1 MTDVH
6 VPSEAPAETF
16 PEDATPG
23 LPGSGGGKPEV
34 PQASW
39 GWFRWTW
46 RQLTSMRTALVLLF
60 LLALGAIPGS
70 LLPQEG
76 TDPASVQNYFTA
88 HPALAPWFNHLGL
101 FNVYASPWFAA
112 IYLLLFASLVGCVVP
127 RTFRLA
133 GTART
138 PPPRAPRNLSRLPH
152 AASYHVSMTA
162 DEANAVAATFLGGK
176 RFRLRQGSPKPADR
190 DQAWWISAEK
200 GYLREAGNLLFHLSL
215 LGVLCSIAVG
225 GLFGYKADKLMVEG
239 QSFSDTVSSLDEW
252 HPGRLVAGSDL
263 APFSI
268 TLNKFTAN
276 YYTSGDSRGEPSSF
290 DASIDYTPSPGAAA
304 KPYNLRINQPLNVDS
319 AKVYLIGHGYAPE
332 FTVTDAKGKVVYD
345 EATPFI
351 PQDTGTLLSDG
362 VVKVPGATPQ
372 LGFMGVFVPSP
383 VDVNGV
389 LQSYFPSPQ
398 DPVVSLIA
406 YAGNLGVNSGI
417 PQSVYQ
423 LDTTAMTQLTAKPF
437 ALAVGGSYTLPNGQG
452 KITFDGYKQWAS
464 LQITYDPGQVPALVC
479 GMLALAGL
487 LLSFLVRRRRLFV
500 RSAPGEDGAVVSI
513 GGLARTDASGGFE
526 DEFAELVREL
536 RAVHGIEAA
545 PAGETTSAAP
555 GDLPEHEAPVTAAPP
570 ASGEDEVHPGET
582 ATSAPGDNPTETG
595 A

>member
-6 VPSEAPAETF
+6 TPSEVSAETF
-16 PEDATPG
+16 GEDAVPG
-23 LPGSGGGKPEV
+23 LAGNGGNRKAEV

-39 GWFRWTW
+39 GWFRWAW

-88 HPALAPWFNHLGL
+88 HPALAPWLNHLGL
-101 FNVYASPWFAA
+101 FNVYAAPWFAA
-112 IYLLLFASLVGCVVP
+112 IYLLLFASLIGCVVP
-127 RTFRLA
+127 RTLRLA

-152 AASYHVSMTA
+152 SASYSVALPAGEAA
-162 DEANAVAATFLGGK
+162 DAAAAYLSGK
-176 RFRLRQGSPKPADR
+176 RFRLRRPADG
-190 DQAWWISAEK
+190 DQASWISAEK

-215 LGVLCSIAVG
+215 LGVLCCIAVG

-239 QSFSDTVSSLDEW
+239 QTFSDTVTSLDEW
-252 HPGRLVAGSDL
+252 HPGRLVSGSDL

-268 TLNKFTAN
+268 TLNKFSAS
-276 YYTSGDSRGEPSSF
+276 YYTSGQSRGEPSTF
-290 DASIDYTPSPGAAA
+290 DASIDYSSSPGGPA

-319 AKVYLIGHGYAPE
+319 TKVYLIGHGYAPE
-332 FTVTDAKGKVVYD
+332 FTVTDAKGKVVYQ

-351 PQDTGTLLSDG
+351 PQDTSTLLSDG
-362 VVKVPGATPQ
+362 VVKVAGATPQ

-383 VDVNGV
+383 IDVSGE
-389 LQSYFPSPQ
+389 LQSYFPAAQ
-398 DPVVSLIA
+398 DPVVSLIG
-406 YAGNLGVNSGI
+406 YAGNLGINSGI

-437 ALAVGGSYTLPNGQG
+437 ALAVGQSYTLPDGQG
-452 KITFDGYKQWAS
+452 KITFDGYKNWVS
-464 LQITYDPGQVPALVC
+464 LQVTYDPGQVPALIC
-479 GMLALAGL
+479 GILALAGL

-500 RSAPGEDGAVVSI
+500 RSVPAGDGSLVTI

-526 DEFAELVREL
+526 DEFAEVVTEL
-536 RAVHGIEAA
+536 RAIHGDKAV
-545 PAGETTSAAP
+545 
-555 GDLPEHEAPVTAAPP
+555 PVTAAEPP
-570 ASGEDEVHPGET
+570 AHEVPTGRAESQAPGE
-582 ATSAPGDNPTETG
+582 NQTETG

>member
-23 LPGSGGGKPEV
+23 LPGSGGRKAEV

-39 GWFRWTW
+39 GWFRWAW

-60 LLALGAIPGS
+60 LLAVGAIPGS

-76 TDPASVQNYFTA
+76 TDPGSVQNYFTA
-88 HPALAPWFNHLGL
+88 HPALAPWLNHLGL

-152 AASYHVSMTA
+152 SASYTVA
-162 DEANAVAATFLGGK
+162 LPPDEAITVAAALLSGK
-176 RFRLRQGSPKPADR
+176 RFRLRRPAAGDKTSS
-190 DQAWWISAEK
+190 ISAEK

-215 LGVLCSIAVG
+215 LGVLCSIAAG
-225 GLFGYKADKLMVEG
+225 GLFGYKADELMVEG
-239 QSFSDTVSSLDEW
+239 GHFSETATSVDEF
-252 HPGRLVAGSDL
+252 HPGRLVSGSDL

-268 TLNKFTAN
+268 TLNKFTAT
-276 YYTSGDSRGEPSSF
+276 YYTSGESRGEPSSF
-290 DASIDYTPSPGAAA
+290 DANVDYSPSPGAPA
-304 KPYNLRINQPLNVDS
+304 KPFDLRINQPLSVDS

-345 EATPFI
+345 QATPFI
-351 PQDTGTLLSDG
+351 PEDTGTLLSDG
-362 VVKVPGATPQ
+362 VVKAPDASPTQ
-372 LGFMGVFVPSP
+372 RGFMGVFVPSP
-383 VDVNGV
+383 IPINGV
-389 LQSYFPSPQ
+389 LQSYFPLAQ

-406 YAGNLGVNSGI
+406 YAGNLGENSGT

-423 LDTTAMTQLTAKPF
+423 MDTTAMTQITPKPF
-437 ALAVGGSYTLPNGQG
+437 ALSVGESETLPGGQG
-452 KITFDGYKQWAS
+452 KITFDGYKQWVS
-464 LQITYDPGQVPALVC
+464 LAITYDPGQVPALVC
-479 GMLALAGL
+479 AILALAGL
-487 LLSFLVRRRRLFV
+487 LLSFLVRRRRVFV
-500 RSAPGEDGAVVSI
+500 RSVPSGDGAVVTV

-526 DEFAELVREL
+526 DEFAGLVTEL
-536 RAVHGIEAA
+536 RAAHG
-545 PAGETTSAAP
+545 GHSA
-555 GDLPEHEAPVTAAPP
+555 HEIP
-570 ASGEDEVHPGET
+570 PGET
-582 ATSAPGDNPTETG
+582 ASRAPGENKTETG